1 MSFDFNPPHAL
12 NKCDTLPNSDR
23 TLITHTTRSPISP
36 IKQRSHSH
44 HSHNP
49 IAYFPHQTAIAPQH
63 SQTRSPFP
71 HIKQRSPLNTHKPD
85 LHFPTSNNDRLNY
98 EYFILMLIRYN
109 ISDKFAKEGQIY
121 D

>member
-1 MSFDFNPPHAL
+1 MLSTNVTHYQTAIALSSLTQPDRLFPPS
-12 NKCDTLPNSDR
+12 NSDR

-36 IKQRSHSH
+36 
-44 HSHNP
+44 
-49 IAYFPHQTAIAPQH
+49 
-63 SQTRSPFP
+63 
-71 HIKQRSPLNTHKPD
+71 IKQRSPLNTHKPD